1 MRTAKN
7 KFKSF
12 LILSVAFYM
21 AFFMTGISKAY
32 ALTTNDVQSIL
43 NGTSFYDP
51 NDTGTCSSGSGT
63 ASTILSGADNKAK
76 IYTFLTQNNFTPIQA
91 AGIMGNM
98 KHESSYSPLA
108 LEGNPPIQT
117 QTPPRI
123 KKGYGIVQFTPT
135 DKIIN
140 YAESVNKPVYELA
153 TQLEFFLKQLNG
165 ELTGAAAGNNE
176 TQAGKDVRS
185 TTTIEDATRAF
196 QGDNKIGGRFFG
208 YERPFDQAGS
218 LADRIATAKNILA
231 SYGGGSTSPAVSGDV
246 PTSAASACAC
256 SAGNTDVVTNTA
268 NNIVVLDPGHSPKQ
282 SQPSID
288 TATNIVTSD
297 SDNHPEMEQMFTAA
311 QAISTKL
318 TAAGYKVILTKN
330 AVNDYVDLKER
341 AEIGNRAKANVGI
354 SLHTTPGTPVSSNAL
369 YYPKVGEYRF
379 TADGAKSAPYNNA
392 QLAATDASYAKTMAE
407 ARIAAEG
414 NPVKYGS
421 YGDLVG
427 MRSLKDAPPL
437 MQKGNV
443 LTTDYFAKVP
453 WIYSEIAQDAGS
465 NGVSVAGLQAYV
477 NGIVT
482 GVEKILPLT
491 SGVLDAATNPVAAV
505 QTGCGG
511 GAVSGSLMQTIL
523 NYSWPDFHDVPYTTY
538 KPAYLAAIKRAQARI
553 KVDIYSDYVGGG
565 IYPGIDCGGFVTRIM
580 RDSGTDPNY
589 NWGPGDKRE
598 QPGGTGQQ
606 KKYMD
611 ANPQKYEN
619 LGQKRASEFST
630 LKPGDIAINDSHTYI
645 YVGKLPGFN
654 GNSASASYSSWRT
667 PMASNA
673 YDNYADGKP
682 FTWYRLK

>member
-1 MRTAKN
+1 MYT
-7 KFKSF
+7 
-12 LILSVAFYM
+12 
-21 AFFMTGISKAY
+21 AFFMTGISKTY

-51 NDTGTCSSGSGT
+51 TDTGTCSTGSGT
-63 ASTILSGADNKAK
+63 ASTILSGADIKAK
-76 IYTFLTQNNFTPIQA
+76 VYSFLTQNNFTPIQA

-98 KHESSYSPLA
+98 AHEDASFDPTLY
-108 LEGNPPIQT
+108 EGGNHT
-117 QTPPRI
+117 QTPERAPQ
-123 KKGYGIVQFTPT
+123 KGYGIVQFTPT

-153 TQLEFFLKQLNG
+153 TQLEFLLKQLNG
-165 ELTGAAAGNNE
+165 ELTGASAGNNE

-196 QGDNKIGGRFFG
+196 QGDNQIGGRFPG
-208 YERPFDQAGS
+208 YERPS
-218 LADRIATAKNILA
+218 SESHTLADRISSAKNILTT
-231 SYGGGSTSPAVSGDV
+231 YGGGSTSPAVSGDV

-256 SAGNTDVVTNTA
+256 SASNTDVVTNTA

-288 TATNIVTSD
+288 TATNIVTTD
-297 SDNHPEMEQMFTAA
+297 YDNHPEMEQMFTAA

-354 SLHTTPGTPVSSNAL
+354 SLHTTPGTPASSNAL

-379 TADGAKSAPYNNA
+379 TADGAKSAPYNND

-491 SGVLDAATNPVAAV
+491 SGVAGAAANTTAAV
-505 QTGCGG
+505 QTSCGG

-538 KPAYLAAIKRAQARI
+538 KPAYLAAIKRAQTNGE
-553 KVDIYSDYVGGG
+553 YVGWG

-580 RDSGTDPNY
+580 RDSGADPNY
-589 NWGPGDKRE
+589 NWGPKDARE
-598 QPGGTGQQ
+598 GNTTAQ
-606 KKYMD
+606 KVYMD